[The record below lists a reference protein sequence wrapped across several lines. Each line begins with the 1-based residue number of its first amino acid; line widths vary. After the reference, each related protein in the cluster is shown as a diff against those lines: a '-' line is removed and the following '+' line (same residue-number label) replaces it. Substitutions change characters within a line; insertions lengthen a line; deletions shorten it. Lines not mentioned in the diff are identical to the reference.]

1 MWWNTNVMSENNK
14 YLWILQYIE
23 ILMQKLE
30 YVFLIMKYDQIR
42 VLIFECSYFIIKC
55 NRIPKSISDFMSIL
69 DFMYFILKC
78 NNTYWC
84 CCTSW
89 FVQFEQMCAKDLIQL
104 RGGIEWAPMHY
115 FISNVKYFC
124 KSPSSQ
130 DIPIWLVIK
139 LINFGGITKFSLG
152 RGLKELPH
160 TK

>member
-89 FVQFEQMCAKDLIQL
+89 FVQFEQMCAKDLIQWSG
-104 RGGIEWAPMHY
+104 RR
-115 FISNVKYFC
+115 ISTNALFYIKRQIFLQNSFC
-124 KSPSSQ
+124 
-130 DIPIWLVIK
+130 LVHKIFHFHQ
-139 LINFGGITKFSLG
+139 IHSFHFPWSWV
-152 RGLKELPH
+152 
-160 TK
+160 